1 MLRARPQASRLHCC
15 PIGIFCQN
23 TRHKQGTKR
32 ACDLKNRNEFNELL
46 RHNST
51 SRPSNVKTLR
61 TISFS
66 YQPRE
71 DRILAAI
78 NASSPEAWAC
88 WITRRVAL
96 LLLEKG
102 TDVLANASTLVR
114 RAPAHIR
121 GELASFERE
130 AAIANTAIAMSPTPS
145 TVATDNRNSAAL
157 LEKVTVSH
165 QGQAFRLELIGETG
179 EGAAA
184 MLTPPELQRILLMLQ
199 TEAVKAKWIG
209 ASFASLTTPQESQT
223 TPARH

>member
-1 MLRARPQASRLHCC
+1 MRIAAALSPDD
-15 PIGIFCQN
+15 IFRQN
-23 TRHKQGTKR
+23 ARHKQGVKKV
-32 ACDLKNRNEFNELL
+32 CDLKNGNKFND
-46 RHNST
+46 RFSHNST

-96 LLLEKG
+96 FLLEKAI
-102 TDVLANASTLVR
+102 DVLANASTLVR
-114 RAPAHIR
+114 RAPANIR

-130 AAIANTAIAMSPTPS
+130 AAIANTAIAMSPTPP
-145 TVATDNRNSAAL
+145 TVVTDNRNSAEL

-165 QGQAFRLELIGETG
+165 QGHAFRFELIGETG
-179 EGAAA
+179 EAAAA

-209 ASFASLTTPQESQT
+209 APFASPTTPQESQT